1 MDLLAYSNMMVA
13 LVREEEN
20 TLIPS
25 SSERKT
31 AGLPSMLLRC
41 DVVSC
46 RVWPVPCYVGGPTIF
61 DYHAHHLRHSAPHQ
75 DKLTH
80 MLLFI
85 MGHLTPRR
93 ASAPGPKPKGLF
105 TALEL
110 N

>member
-1 MDLLAYSNMMVA
+1 MDLLAYSNMMVT

-61 DYHAHHLRHSAPHQ
+61 DYHAHHLRHSSTSGQADAHATLYYGTFDPPQ
-75 DKLTH
+75 G
-80 MLLFI
+80 I
-85 MGHLTPRR
+85 C
-93 ASAPGPKPKGLF
+93 PGPKPKGLF